1 MEALLSADEIRDVNT
16 RYHDVA
22 ADSYDAKWGIDF
34 GEIGQGQVI
43 GKLRKLLGSEL
54 DRGYDRSLEIGAGT
68 GYFSLN
74 LLQAGVVSEATCTDI
89 SPGMVTTLARNAQR
103 LGLQVK
109 AARAD
114 AESLPFSDESFD
126 LVLGHAVLHHLP
138 NLRRAFAE
146 FHRVLRPGGRIVFAG
161 EPSRLGDRIASL
173 PKRGARALAPTW
185 RRLLRARPAGPA
197 GGGSEGGA
205 NGSGGSGSG
214 GSGSGGSGSGG
225 SGSGAN
231 GAGGDDDHHLERFVD
246 IHAFEPGDLSR
257 YARRAGFTDVRV
269 RGEELTANWFGWF
282 NRALE
287 ASAEPQD
294 VPMLWRQYAFHG
306 YLALQR
312 LDERLLE
319 PMLPPALFYNLLLTA
334 RRD

>member
-1 MEALLSADEIRDVNT
+1 MEALRTADEIRDVNT

-22 ADSYDAKWGIDF
+22 AESYDSKWGIDF
-34 GEIGQGQVI
+34 GEIGQGQVL

-54 DRGYDRSLEIGAGT
+54 DDGYDRSLEIGAGT

-74 LLQAGVVSEATCTDI
+74 LLQAGIVDEATCTDI
-89 SPGMVTTLARNAQR
+89 SPGMVATLARNAQR
-103 LGLQVK
+103 LGLDVR

-114 AESLPFSDESFD
+114 AESLPFADQSFD

-146 FHRVLRPGGRIVFAG
+146 FHRVLRPGGRIIFAG
-161 EPSRLGDRIASL
+161 EPSRLGDRIAAV
-173 PKRGARALAPTW
+173 PKRGANVLAPTW
-185 RRLLRARPAGPA
+185 RRLLRARAAPAPGGSNGHGPA
-197 GGGSEGGA
+197 R
-205 NGSGGSGSG
+205 
-214 GSGSGGSGSGG
+214 
-225 SGSGAN
+225 
-231 GAGGDDDHHLERFVD
+231 DDHDLERFVD
-246 IHAFEPGDLSR
+246 IHAFEPGDLAR
-257 YARRAGFTDVRV
+257 YARRAGFADIKV

-287 ASAEPQD
+287 ASANPED
-294 VPMLWRQYAFHG
+294 VPMLWRRYAFHG

-319 PMLPPALFYNLLLTA
+319 PMLPPAIFYNLLVTA
-334 RRD
+334 RRT

>member
-1 MEALLSADEIRDVNT
+1 MDALLSADEIRDVNT

-22 ADSYDAKWGIDF
+22 ADSYDTKWGIDF
-34 GEIGQGQVI
+34 GEIGQGQVM

-89 SPGMVTTLARNAQR
+89 SPGMVAILADNAQR
-103 LGLQVK
+103 LGLEVRT
-109 AARAD
+109 ARAD

-161 EPSRLGDRIASL
+161 EPSRLGDRIASV
-173 PKRGARALAPTW
+173 PKRGAHALAPAW
-185 RRLLRARPAGPA
+185 RRVLRARPAGAA
-197 GGGSEGGA
+197 GDGSA
-205 NGSGGSGSG
+205 R
-214 GSGSGGSGSGG
+214 
-225 SGSGAN
+225 N
-231 GAGGDDDHHLERFVD
+231 GAGGRDDHDLERFVD

-257 YARRAGFTDVRV
+257 YARRAGFTEVRV

-287 ASAEPQD
+287 ASAEPDD
-294 VPMLWRQYAFHG
+294 VPMLWRRYAFHG

-312 LDERLLE
+312 LDEALLE
-319 PMLPPALFYNLLLTA
+319 PRLPPAIFYNLLVTA